1 MSGVNHPSGDSLSGH
16 KGISMV
22 DTKEFL
28 PLNSGSA
35 TLQICWL
42 IQKTIDEINHTTD
55 QPPFHP
61 VTNASVS
68 KMLSAPDCVDI
79 DLPNTDEAKTSTM
92 NSIKSS
98 ENLRH
103 LVSPTHHLE
112 QQQLQAQRQQ
122 MIQQVNEQLQQQS
135 EGGNNHASTQTPVN
149 NDVNS
154 ATQPSRPLQH
164 QRNQHQPQQNDVDN
178 NNAGVN
184 NNYTAWTIGSTEAL
198 LKSMLA
204 QQNHSAPPQFPALNG
219 SVILAKLGAPSSPLL
234 PLSPL
239 PPSTSAL
246 TLGELSQNVGGGNFG
261 HAPVSAVMNGG
272 NALAKKEGEETPIR
286 DFCTPP
292 PQPLP
297 SNGVSDITTPNTN
310 PNSAPTSCTSQT
322 STQTAATMESIIAGY
337 QYDKVLQQQYHIR
350 LLSTPVPAVES
361 LLSSA
366 CESLNFDIAEMWLR
380 TGPKTHQL
388 TNSHVR
394 PTALDESVRKQ
405 VVDVYYGERSAERT
419 HRLSPALCKRA
430 KEAGDLVWVTAH
442 TVHGAQALKCSISD
456 VRTAVAV
463 PVCHGGSGVNVTIIY
478 FSIRR

>member
-1 MSGVNHPSGDSLSGH
+1 M
-16 KGISMV
+16 M
-22 DTKEFL
+22 
-28 PLNSGSA
+28 
-35 TLQICWL
+35 
-42 IQKTIDEINHTTD
+42 
-55 QPPFHP
+55 
-61 VTNASVS
+61 
-68 KMLSAPDCVDI
+68 SAPDCVDI
-79 DLPNTDEAKTSTM
+79 DLPNTDEAKTSTT
-92 NSIKSS
+92 NSVKSS

-122 MIQQVNEQLQQQS
+122 ITQQANEQRQQQT
-135 EGGNNHASTQTPVN
+135 EGDNNHASTQTPVN
-149 NDVNS
+149 SDVNS
-154 ATQPSRPLQH
+154 TTQPSLHLQH
-164 QRNQHQPQQNDVDN
+164 QHNQHQPQQNDVDN
-178 NNAGVN
+178 KNAGVN

-204 QQNHSAPPQFPALNG
+204 QQNNSAPPSFPALNG
-219 SVILAKLGAPSSPLL
+219 SVILAKLGAPLSPLM
-234 PLSPL
+234 PLSPM
-239 PPSTSAL
+239 PHSTSAL

-261 HAPVSAVMNGG
+261 HAPVSAVTDGDNT
-272 NALAKKEGEETPIR
+272 LATKEGETPIR

-297 SNGVSDITTPNTN
+297 SNGISDITAPNTN
-310 PNSAPTSCTSQT
+310 PNSAPTSCTSQA
-322 STQTAATMESIIAGY
+322 STQTALTTESIIAGY
-337 QYDKVLQQQYHIR
+337 HYDKVLQQQYHIR

>member
-1 MSGVNHPSGDSLSGH
+1 MS
-16 KGISMV
+16 
-22 DTKEFL
+22 T
-28 PLNSGSA
+28 
-35 TLQICWL
+35 T
-42 IQKTIDEINHTTD
+42 EIENQTYGNQSHIITHHTTTTTT
-55 QPPFHP
+55 PVLIHP
-61 VTNASVS
+61 DFIS
-68 KMLSAPDCVDI
+68 KMMSAPDCVDI

-92 NSIKSS
+92 NSVKSS

-103 LVSPTHHLE
+103 LVSSTHHLE

-122 MIQQVNEQLQQQS
+122 IIQQATGHRQHQT
-135 EGGNNHASTQTPVN
+135 EGGNKNASSQTPVN
-149 NDVNS
+149 KDVNS
-154 ATQPSRPLQH
+154 TTQPSLHLQH
-164 QRNQHQPQQNDVDN
+164 QQNQHQPQQNDVDR
-178 NNAGVN
+178 NNATGVN

-198 LKSMLA
+198 LKSILA
-204 QQNHSAPPQFPALNG
+204 QQNNCAPPPFPALNG
-219 SVILAKLGAPSSPLL
+219 SVILAKLGAPLSPLM
-234 PLSPL
+234 PVSPL

-246 TLGELSQNVGGGNFG
+246 TLGELSLNVGGGNFG
-261 HAPVSAVMNGG
+261 HAPAAMDGH
-272 NALAKKEGEETPIR
+272 NALATKEGEETPIR

-297 SNGVSDITTPNTN
+297 SNGISTTPNTN
-310 PNSAPTSCTSQT
+310 PNSAPTSCTSQA
-322 STQTAATMESIIAGY
+322 STQTSATTESIIAGY

-350 LLSTPVPAVES
+350 LLSTHVTAVES

-463 PVCHGGSGVNVTIIY
+463 PICHGGSGVNVTIIY